1 MKAEPLMSAED
12 ARRVAGLLNY
22 RHGGLLT
29 VVVQEAETGEVLMV
43 AFANREAV
51 EKTLTTGLMH
61 YWSTSRRKL
70 WLKGETSGNYQLVRE
85 ILVDCDGDA
94 LLAKVHQVGVACH
107 LGKKSCFHRTIKEL
121 TLKEGETRVED

>member
-1 MKAEPLMSAED
+1 MKAKPLMEASKARDVAE
-12 ARRVAGLLNY
+12 RLNY
-22 RHGGLLT
+22 RLNGLLT
-29 VVVQEAETGEVLMV
+29 VVVQDILTGEVLMV
-43 AFANREAV
+43 AHASREAV

-94 LLAKVHQVGVACH
+94 ILAKVQQIGVACH
-107 LGKKSCFHRTIKEL
+107 LGRKSCFHRRLEEL
-121 TLKEGETRVED
+121 AGGKLEGEAG